1 MRVDL
6 MATNFFS
13 RWSQR
18 KLDEST
24 DQPLE
29 AQQTLEDIELTSS
42 ETSSAA
48 SSIDV
53 ETSESL
59 DREFLENRA
68 LERESPEHDE
78 NAHAVDSQAIDSQEI
93 ASETTE
99 DLSVAQLLVSE
110 ASESVKKAALRK
122 LFLSEEFNVRD
133 GLDDY
138 DDDYS
143 NLKSLSEGVAETL
156 RDWVKDKT
164 EEETAPEEE
173 QVIDNKDEVEI
184 LGNSESDFEV
194 SGNELETSES
204 AEITEEEK
212 ELYKNTV
219 SDINTTMS
227 DESDLKEMGQNI
239 PHKE

>member
-1 MRVDL
+1 

-24 DQPLE
+24 DEPLE
-29 AQQTLEDIELTSS
+29 VEQTLEATELTSS
-42 ETSSAA
+42 DSSSEVSLEMEVAA
-48 SSIDV
+48 PQSL
-53 ETSESL
+53 ES
-59 DREFLENRA
+59 DA
-68 LERESPEHDE
+68 LETNEEVHASDVQDPAPE
-78 NAHAVDSQAIDSQEI
+78 A
-93 ASETTE
+93 TE

-164 EEETAPEEE
+164 EEETTPEEE
-173 QVIDNKDEVEI
+173 QVIDNKTEGEVLEH
-184 LGNSESDFEV
+184 SESDLEV
-194 SGNELETSES
+194 SDNEFETSES
-204 AEITEEEK
+204 AEITEHEK

-219 SDINTTMS
+219 SDDNATMS
-227 DESDLKEMGQNI
+227 DEADLKEMGQNI

>member
-1 MRVDL
+1 

-24 DQPLE
+24 DEPLE
-29 AQQTLEDIELTSS
+29 VEQTLEATELTSS
-42 ETSSAA
+42 DSSSEVSLEMEAA
-48 SSIDV
+48 APQSL
-53 ETSESL
+53 ESE
-59 DREFLENRA
+59 A
-68 LERESPEHDE
+68 LETNEEVHASDVQDPAPE
-78 NAHAVDSQAIDSQEI
+78 A
-93 ASETTE
+93 TE

-164 EEETAPEEE
+164 EEETTPEEE
-173 QVIDNKDEVEI
+173 QVIDNKTEGEVLEH
-184 LGNSESDFEV
+184 SESDLEV
-194 SGNELETSES
+194 SDNEFETSES
-204 AEITEEEK
+204 AEITEHEK

-219 SDINTTMS
+219 SDDNATMS
-227 DESDLKEMGQNI
+227 DEADLKEMGQNI

>member
-1 MRVDL
+1 

-24 DQPLE
+24 DEPLE
-29 AQQTLEDIELTSS
+29 AQQTLEETELTSS
-42 ETSSAA
+42 DSSSEVSPEMEAA
-48 SSIDV
+48 APQSL
-53 ETSESL
+53 ES
-59 DREFLENRA
+59 DA
-68 LERESPEHDE
+68 LETNEEVNASDVQDPAPE
-78 NAHAVDSQAIDSQEI
+78 A
-93 ASETTE
+93 TE
-99 DLSVAQLLVSE
+99 DFSVAQLLVSE

-164 EEETAPEEE
+164 EEETTPEEE
-173 QVIDNKDEVEI
+173 QVIDNKTEGEVLEH
-184 LGNSESDFEV
+184 SESDLEV
-194 SGNELETSES
+194 SDNEFETSES
-204 AEITEEEK
+204 AEITEQEK
-212 ELYKNTV
+212 QLYKNTV
-219 SDINTTMS
+219 SDKSATTS
-227 DESDLKEMGQNI
+227 DEDNLKEMGQNI

>member
-1 MRVDL
+1 

-24 DQPLE
+24 DEPLE
-29 AQQTLEDIELTSS
+29 AQQTLEETELTSS
-42 ETSSAA
+42 EA
-48 SSIDV
+48 SS
-53 ETSESL
+53 SEISPADLSSEMEAAAPQSL
-59 DREFLENRA
+59 ESDA
-68 LERESPEHDE
+68 LETNEEVNASDVQDPAPE
-78 NAHAVDSQAIDSQEI
+78 A
-93 ASETTE
+93 TE

-164 EEETAPEEE
+164 EEETTPEEE
-173 QVIDNKDEVEI
+173 QVIDNKTEGEVLEH
-184 LGNSESDFEV
+184 SESDLEV
-194 SGNELETSES
+194 SDNEFETSES
-204 AEITEEEK
+204 AEITEQER

-219 SDINTTMS
+219 SDDNATMS
-227 DESDLKEMGQNI
+227 DEADLKEMGQNI

>member
-1 MRVDL
+1 MV
-6 MATNFFS
+6 TNFFS

-18 KLDEST
+18 KLDGPT
-24 DQPLE
+24 DEPLE
-29 AQQTLEDIELTSS
+29 VEQTLEAPELTSS
-42 ETSSAA
+42 DSSSSEISPAELSSEMEAA
-48 SSIDV
+48 APQSLESEASKTNEDV
-53 ETSESL
+53 HVA
-59 DREFLENRA
+59 DVQDPA
-68 LERESPEHDE
+68 PE
-78 NAHAVDSQAIDSQEI
+78 A
-93 ASETTE
+93 TE

-164 EEETAPEEE
+164 EEDTVNEPEQAADNEEE
-173 QVIDNKDEVEI
+173 TLIDEVDDSINEAEETESEF
-184 LGNSESDFEV
+184 SESD
-194 SGNELETSES
+194 
-204 AEITEEEK
+204 EIAGEEK

-219 SDINTTMS
+219 SDNNATMS
-227 DESDLKEMGQNI
+227 DEADLTEMGQNI
-239 PHKE
+239 PHK

>member
-1 MRVDL
+1 

-24 DQPLE
+24 DESQE
-29 AQQTLEDIELTSS
+29 TEQTLEKTESSS
-42 ETSSAA
+42 EISSGQSNASSKIEQVDTEASTETTLSSAGA
-48 SSIDV
+48 EEATDV
-53 ETSESL
+53 QGL
-59 DREFLENRA
+59 A
-68 LERESPEHDE
+68 PE
-78 NAHAVDSQAIDSQEI
+78 
-93 ASETTE
+93 E
-99 DLSVAQLLVSE
+99 DVSVAQLLVSE

-164 EEETAPEEE
+164 EEETTLEEE
-173 QVIDNKDEVEI
+173 QVIDNKGEGDVLE
-184 LGNSESDFEV
+184 GTESDLEV
-194 SGNELETSES
+194 SDNELETSES
-204 AEITEEEK
+204 AEIAEEEK

-219 SDINTTMS
+219 PDIGAAIS
-227 DESDLKEMGQNI
+227 DEADLKKMGQNI

>member
-1 MRVDL
+1 

-24 DQPLE
+24 DEPLE
-29 AQQTLEDIELTSS
+29 VEQTLEAPALTSS
-42 ETSSAA
+42 DSSSSEISPADLSSEMEAA
-48 SSIDV
+48 APQSL
-53 ETSESL
+53 ES
-59 DREFLENRA
+59 DA
-68 LERESPEHDE
+68 LETNEEVHASDVQDPAPE
-78 NAHAVDSQAIDSQEI
+78 A
-93 ASETTE
+93 TE

-164 EEETAPEEE
+164 EEETTPEEE
-173 QVIDNKDEVEI
+173 QVIDNKTEGEVLEH
-184 LGNSESDFEV
+184 SESDLEV
-194 SGNELETSES
+194 SDNEFETSES
-204 AEITEEEK
+204 AEITEQEK
-212 ELYKNTV
+212 QLYKNTV
-219 SDINTTMS
+219 SDDNATMS
-227 DESDLKEMGQNI
+227 DEADLKEMGQNI

>member
-1 MRVDL
+1 

-24 DQPLE
+24 DEPLE
-29 AQQTLEDIELTSS
+29 AQQTLEETELTSS
-42 ETSSAA
+42 EASIAA

-53 ETSESL
+53 EASESL
-59 DREFLENRA
+59 DREALEN
-68 LERESPEHDE
+68 ESPETNE
-78 NAHAVDSQAIDSQEI
+78 EVHASDVQDPAPE
-93 ASETTE
+93 ATE

-164 EEETAPEEE
+164 EEETTLEEE
-173 QVIDNKDEVEI
+173 QVIDSKDESEVLEH
-184 LGNSESDFEV
+184 SESGLEV
-194 SGNELETSES
+194 SDNELETSES
-204 AEITEEEK
+204 AEITEQEK
-212 ELYKNTV
+212 KLYKNTV
-219 SDINTTMS
+219 SDKSATTS
-227 DESDLKEMGQNI
+227 DEDNLKEMGQNI

>member
-1 MRVDL
+1 

-24 DQPLE
+24 DEALE
-29 AQQTLEDIELTSS
+29 VEQTLEAPELTSS
-42 ETSSAA
+42 DSSSSEISPADLSSEMEAA
-48 SSIDV
+48 APQ
-53 ETSESL
+53 SL
-59 DREFLENRA
+59 DSDA
-68 LERESPEHDE
+68 LETNEEVHAADVQDPAPE
-78 NAHAVDSQAIDSQEI
+78 A
-93 ASETTE
+93 TE

-164 EEETAPEEE
+164 EEETTPEEE
-173 QVIDNKDEVEI
+173 QVIDNKDESEF
-184 LGNSESDFEV
+184 LEHSESDLEV
-194 SGNELETSES
+194 SDNEFETSES
-204 AEITEEEK
+204 AEITEQEK

-219 SDINTTMS
+219 TDKGATTS
-227 DESDLKEMGQNI
+227 DENDPKEMGQNI

>member
-1 MRVDL
+1 

-24 DQPLE
+24 DESQE
-29 AQQTLEDIELTSS
+29 TEQTLEKTESSS
-42 ETSSAA
+42 EISSGQSNASSKIEQVDTEASTETTLSSAGA
-48 SSIDV
+48 EEATDV
-53 ETSESL
+53 QGL
-59 DREFLENRA
+59 A
-68 LERESPEHDE
+68 PE
-78 NAHAVDSQAIDSQEI
+78 
-93 ASETTE
+93 E
-99 DLSVAQLLVSE
+99 DVSVAQLLVSE

-164 EEETAPEEE
+164 EEETTLEEE
-173 QVIDNKDEVEI
+173 QVIDNKDEGDVLE
-184 LGNSESDFEV
+184 GTESDLEV
-194 SGNELETSES
+194 SDNELETSES
-204 AEITEEEK
+204 AEIAEEEK

-219 SDINTTMS
+219 SDIGAAIS
-227 DESDLKEMGQNI
+227 DEADLKKMGQNI

>member
-1 MRVDL
+1 

-24 DQPLE
+24 DEPLE
-29 AQQTLEDIELTSS
+29 VEQTLEATELTSS
-42 ETSSAA
+42 DSSSSEILPADLSPEMEAA
-48 SSIDV
+48 APQSL
-53 ETSESL
+53 ESE
-59 DREFLENRA
+59 A
-68 LERESPEHDE
+68 LETNEEVNASDVQDPAPE
-78 NAHAVDSQAIDSQEI
+78 A
-93 ASETTE
+93 TE

-164 EEETAPEEE
+164 EEETTLEEE
-173 QVIDNKDEVEI
+173 QVIDNKDESEVLEH
-184 LGNSESDFEV
+184 SESDLEV
-194 SGNELETSES
+194 SDNEFETSES
-204 AEITEEEK
+204 AEITEQEK
-212 ELYKNTV
+212 QLYKNTV
-219 SDINTTMS
+219 PDKSATTS
-227 DESDLKEMGQNI
+227 DEDDLKEMGQNI

>member
-1 MRVDL
+1 

-24 DQPLE
+24 DEPLE
-29 AQQTLEDIELTSS
+29 AQQTLEETELTSS
-42 ETSSAA
+42 EASTAA

-53 ETSESL
+53 EASESL
-59 DREFLENRA
+59 DREALEN
-68 LERESPEHDE
+68 ESPETNE
-78 NAHAVDSQAIDSQEI
+78 EVHAADVQDPAPE
-93 ASETTE
+93 ATE

-156 RDWVKDKT
+156 RDWVKEKT

-173 QVIDNKDEVEI
+173 QLIDNKDEGEVLE
-184 LGNSESDFEV
+184 NSESDLE
-194 SGNELETSES
+194 GADNEFETSES
-204 AEITEEEK
+204 AEITEQEK

-219 SDINTTMS
+219 ADNNATMS
-227 DESDLKEMGQNI
+227 DEADLKEMGQNI

>member
-1 MRVDL
+1 

-24 DQPLE
+24 DEPLE
-29 AQQTLEDIELTSS
+29 AQQTLEETELTSS
-42 ETSSAA
+42 DSSSEVSPEMEAA
-48 SSIDV
+48 APQSL
-53 ETSESL
+53 ES
-59 DREFLENRA
+59 DA
-68 LERESPEHDE
+68 LETNEEVNASDVQDPAPE
-78 NAHAVDSQAIDSQEI
+78 A
-93 ASETTE
+93 TE

-164 EEETAPEEE
+164 EEETTPEEE
-173 QVIDNKDEVEI
+173 QVIDNKTEGEVLEH
-184 LGNSESDFEV
+184 SESDLEV
-194 SGNELETSES
+194 SDNEFETSES
-204 AEITEEEK
+204 AEITEQEK
-212 ELYKNTV
+212 QLYKNTV
-219 SDINTTMS
+219 SDNNATMS
-227 DESDLKEMGQNI
+227 DEADLKEMGQNI

>member
-24 DQPLE
+24 DEPLE
-29 AQQTLEDIELTSS
+29 VEQTLEAPALTSS
-42 ETSSAA
+42 DSSSSEISPADLSSEMEAA
-48 SSIDV
+48 APQSL
-53 ETSESL
+53 ES
-59 DREFLENRA
+59 DA
-68 LERESPEHDE
+68 LETNEEVHAADVQDPAPE
-78 NAHAVDSQAIDSQEI
+78 A
-93 ASETTE
+93 TE

-164 EEETAPEEE
+164 EEETTPEEE
-173 QVIDNKDEVEI
+173 QVIDNKTEGEVLEH
-184 LGNSESDFEV
+184 SESDLEV
-194 SGNELETSES
+194 SDNEFETSES
-204 AEITEEEK
+204 AEITEQEK
-212 ELYKNTV
+212 QLYKNTV
-219 SDINTTMS
+219 SDDNATMS
-227 DESDLKEMGQNI
+227 DEADLKEMGQNI

>member
-1 MRVDL
+1 

-18 KLDEST
+18 KLDESN
-24 DQPLE
+24 DEPLE
-29 AQQTLEDIELTSS
+29 VEQTLEATKLTSS
-42 ETSSAA
+42 DSSSSEISPADLSSEMEAA
-48 SSIDV
+48 APQSL
-53 ETSESL
+53 ESE
-59 DREFLENRA
+59 A
-68 LERESPEHDE
+68 LETNEEVHAADVQDPAPE
-78 NAHAVDSQAIDSQEI
+78 A
-93 ASETTE
+93 TE

-164 EEETAPEEE
+164 EEETTLEGG
-173 QVIDNKDEVEI
+173 QVIDSKDESEVLEH
-184 LGNSESDFEV
+184 SESDLEV
-194 SGNELETSES
+194 SDNEFETPES
-204 AEITEEEK
+204 AEITEQEK

-219 SDINTTMS
+219 SDDSATMS
-227 DESDLKEMGQNI
+227 DEADLKEMGQNI

>member
-1 MRVDL
+1 

-24 DQPLE
+24 DEPLE
-29 AQQTLEDIELTSS
+29 VEQTLEATELTSS
-42 ETSSAA
+42 DSSSEVSPADLSSEMKAA
-48 SSIDV
+48 APQSL
-53 ETSESL
+53 ES
-59 DREFLENRA
+59 DA
-68 LERESPEHDE
+68 LETNEEVNASDVQDPAPE
-78 NAHAVDSQAIDSQEI
+78 A
-93 ASETTE
+93 TE

-164 EEETAPEEE
+164 EEETTLEEE
-173 QVIDNKDEVEI
+173 QVIDSKDESEVLEH
-184 LGNSESDFEV
+184 SESDLEV
-194 SGNELETSES
+194 SDNEFETPES
-204 AEITEEEK
+204 AEITEQEK

-219 SDINTTMS
+219 SDDSATMS
-227 DESDLKEMGQNI
+227 DGADLKEMGQNI

>member
-1 MRVDL
+1 

-24 DQPLE
+24 DKALE
-29 AQQTLEDIELTSS
+29 AEQPVEETSVTSS
-42 ETSSAA
+42 EPASQTRASAEELAPNEPTS
-48 SSIDV
+48 I
-53 ETSESL
+53 EPTH
-59 DREFLENRA
+59 A
-68 LERESPEHDE
+68 LEESADTKE
-78 NAHAVDSQAIDSQEI
+78 S

-99 DLSVAQLLVSE
+99 ELSMAQLLVSE

-143 NLKSLSEGVAETL
+143 NLKSLSEGVAESL
-156 RDWVKDKT
+156 RDWVKEKV
-164 EEETAPEEE
+164 EEETPSKQE
-173 QVIDNKDEVEI
+173 QVTENQEEASINNAEEA
-184 LGNSESDFEV
+184 ESDLV
-194 SGNELETSES
+194 ES
-204 AEITEEEK
+204 DEITGQQK
-212 ELYKNTV
+212 ELYKKTV
-219 SDINTTMS
+219 SDNFDTDAIENAP
-227 DESDLKEMGQNI
+227 KEVRQNI

>member
-1 MRVDL
+1 

-18 KLDEST
+18 KLDESN
-24 DQPLE
+24 DEPLE
-29 AQQTLEDIELTSS
+29 VEQTLEATELTSS
-42 ETSSAA
+42 DSSSEVSPADLSSEMEVAA
-48 SSIDV
+48 PQSL
-53 ETSESL
+53 ES
-59 DREFLENRA
+59 DA
-68 LERESPEHDE
+68 LETNEEVHAADVQDPAPE
-78 NAHAVDSQAIDSQEI
+78 A
-93 ASETTE
+93 TE

-164 EEETAPEEE
+164 EEETTLEEE
-173 QVIDNKDEVEI
+173 QIIDSKDESEVLEH
-184 LGNSESDFEV
+184 SESDLEV
-194 SGNELETSES
+194 SDNEFETSES
-204 AEITEEEK
+204 AEITEQEK

-219 SDINTTMS
+219 SDDNATMS
-227 DESDLKEMGQNI
+227 DEDDLKEMGQNI

>member
-1 MRVDL
+1 

-24 DQPLE
+24 DEPLE
-29 AQQTLEDIELTSS
+29 VEQTLEAPALTSS
-42 ETSSAA
+42 DSSSSEISPADLSSEMEAA
-48 SSIDV
+48 APQSL
-53 ETSESL
+53 ES
-59 DREFLENRA
+59 DA
-68 LERESPEHDE
+68 LETNEEVHASDVQDPAPE
-78 NAHAVDSQAIDSQEI
+78 A
-93 ASETTE
+93 TE

-164 EEETAPEEE
+164 EEETTLEEE
-173 QVIDNKDEVEI
+173 QVIDSKDESEVLEH
-184 LGNSESDFEV
+184 SESDLEV
-194 SGNELETSES
+194 SDNEFETSES
-204 AEITEEEK
+204 AEITEQEK
-212 ELYKNTV
+212 KLYKNTV
-219 SDINTTMS
+219 PNNSATMS
-227 DESDLKEMGQNI
+227 DEADLKEMGQNI

>member
-1 MRVDL
+1 

-24 DQPLE
+24 DKALE
-29 AQQTLEDIELTSS
+29 AEQPVEETSVTSS
-42 ETSSAA
+42 EPASQTLSSAEELTPNDPT
-48 SSIDV
+48 SIEPTD
-53 ETSESL
+53 
-59 DREFLENRA
+59 A
-68 LERESPEHDE
+68 LEESADTKE
-78 NAHAVDSQAIDSQEI
+78 S

-99 DLSVAQLLVSE
+99 ELSMAQLLVSE

-143 NLKSLSEGVAETL
+143 NLKSLSEGVAESL
-156 RDWVKDKT
+156 RDWVKEKV
-164 EEETAPEEE
+164 EEETPSEQEQATENQEEASINNAE
-173 QVIDNKDEVEI
+173 EAELDLV
-184 LGNSESDFEV
+184 ESD
-194 SGNELETSES
+194 
-204 AEITEEEK
+204 EITRQQN

-219 SDINTTMS
+219 SDNFDTDAIEN
-227 DESDLKEMGQNI
+227 DPKEVRQNI

>member
-1 MRVDL
+1 

-24 DQPLE
+24 DEPLE
-29 AQQTLEDIELTSS
+29 VEQTLEATELTSS
-42 ETSSAA
+42 DSSSSEISPADLSSEMEAA
-48 SSIDV
+48 APQSL
-53 ETSESL
+53 ES
-59 DREFLENRA
+59 DA
-68 LERESPEHDE
+68 LETNEEVNASDVQDPAPE
-78 NAHAVDSQAIDSQEI
+78 A
-93 ASETTE
+93 TE

-164 EEETAPEEE
+164 EEETTPEEE
-173 QVIDNKDEVEI
+173 QVIDNKTEGEVLEH
-184 LGNSESDFEV
+184 SESDLEV
-194 SGNELETSES
+194 SDNEFETSES
-204 AEITEEEK
+204 AEITEQEK
-212 ELYKNTV
+212 QLYKNTV
-219 SDINTTMS
+219 SNDNATMS
-227 DESDLKEMGQNI
+227 DEADLKEMGQNI

>member
-1 MRVDL
+1 VRVDQ

-24 DQPLE
+24 DEPLE
-29 AQQTLEDIELTSS
+29 VEQTLEATELTSS
-42 ETSSAA
+42 DSSSEVSLEMEAA
-48 SSIDV
+48 APQSL
-53 ETSESL
+53 ES
-59 DREFLENRA
+59 DA
-68 LERESPEHDE
+68 LETNEEVHASDVQDPAPE
-78 NAHAVDSQAIDSQEI
+78 A
-93 ASETTE
+93 TE

-164 EEETAPEEE
+164 EEETTPEEE
-173 QVIDNKDEVEI
+173 QVIDNKTEGEVLEH
-184 LGNSESDFEV
+184 SESDLEV
-194 SGNELETSES
+194 SDNEFETSES
-204 AEITEEEK
+204 AEITEQEK

-219 SDINTTMS
+219 SDDNATMS
-227 DESDLKEMGQNI
+227 DEADLKEMGQNI

>member
-1 MRVDL
+1 

-24 DQPLE
+24 DEPLE
-29 AQQTLEDIELTSS
+29 VEQTLEATELTSS
-42 ETSSAA
+42 DSSSEVSLEMEAA
-48 SSIDV
+48 APQSL
-53 ETSESL
+53 ES
-59 DREFLENRA
+59 DA
-68 LERESPEHDE
+68 LETNEEVHASDVQDPAPE
-78 NAHAVDSQAIDSQEI
+78 A
-93 ASETTE
+93 TE

-164 EEETAPEEE
+164 EEETTPEEE
-173 QVIDNKDEVEI
+173 QVINNKTEGEVLEH
-184 LGNSESDFEV
+184 SESDLEV
-194 SGNELETSES
+194 SDNEFETSES
-204 AEITEEEK
+204 AEITEHEK

-219 SDINTTMS
+219 SDDSATMS
-227 DESDLKEMGQNI
+227 DEADLKEMGQNI

>member
-1 MRVDL
+1 

-24 DQPLE
+24 DEPLE
-29 AQQTLEDIELTSS
+29 AQQTLEETELTSS
-42 ETSSAA
+42 EA
-48 SSIDV
+48 SS
-53 ETSESL
+53 SEISPADLSSEMEVAAPQSL
-59 DREFLENRA
+59 ESDA
-68 LERESPEHDE
+68 LETNEEVHAADVQDPAPE
-78 NAHAVDSQAIDSQEI
+78 A
-93 ASETTE
+93 TE

-173 QVIDNKDEVEI
+173 ELIDNKDEGEVLE
-184 LGNSESDFEV
+184 NSESDLDV
-194 SGNELETSES
+194 SDNELETSES
-204 AEITEEEK
+204 AEITEQEK

-219 SDINTTMS
+219 SDDNATMS
-227 DESDLKEMGQNI
+227 DEADLREMGQNI

>member
-1 MRVDL
+1 

-18 KLDEST
+18 KLDDSA
-24 DQPLE
+24 DQASQAE
-29 AQQTLEDIELTSS
+29 QTLESEQKLEEVQVASSEAPTS
-42 ETSSAA
+42 ETSSDAL
-48 SSIDV
+48 SSADV

-59 DREFLENRA
+59 
-68 LERESPEHDE
+68 ESTPGAETEGTQDGATE
-78 NAHAVDSQAIDSQEI
+78 
-93 ASETTE
+93 ASE

-143 NLKSLSEGVAETL
+143 NLKSLSEDVAETL

-164 EEETAPEEE
+164 EEEPAEESSQDIE
-173 QVIDNKDEVEI
+173 NKEEHSVNNVEETESE
-184 LGNSESDFEV
+184 LVESD
-194 SGNELETSES
+194 
-204 AEITEEEK
+204 EITGQEK

-219 SDINTTMS
+219 RGNDDT
-227 DESDLKEMGQNI
+227 ESIEDDLKEVGQNI